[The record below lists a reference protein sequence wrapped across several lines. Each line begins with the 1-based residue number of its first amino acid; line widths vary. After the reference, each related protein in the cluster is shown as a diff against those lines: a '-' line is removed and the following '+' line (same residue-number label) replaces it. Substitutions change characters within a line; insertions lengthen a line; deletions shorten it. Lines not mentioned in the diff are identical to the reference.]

1 MLTCRVTSL
10 QYLRMP
16 SNMVDTQVIAIYRA
30 LPGIGVSLLIATTAL
45 DQYRL
50 DIAPFSIRTEHIAL
64 ALVGGVWIIRSV
76 SSRERPTLLPDDA
89 LLALYLCVALASSI
103 FNAPNL
109 RASLQFLGIM
119 GIGTVMYW

>member
-16 SNMVDTQVIAIYRA
+16 LNMDDTQVRAIDRA

-45 DQYRL
+45 DQYRFE
-50 DIAPFSIRTEHIAL
+50 IASFSIRPEHIAL

-89 LLALYLCVALASSI
+89 LLALYLCVALASSV
-103 FNAPNL
+103 FKEHN
-109 RASLQFLGIM
+109 
-119 GIGTVMYW
+119 